1 MMKYEAKF
9 PPSFTAASDITWN
22 MLCFFVEGAKD
33 TNHKFFSEVNHR
45 HHFLRTEHGC
55 RYNKN
60 MKQGREDIYSTQ

>member
-1 MMKYEAKF
+1 MEHVV
-9 PPSFTAASDITWN
+9 
-22 MLCFFVEGAKD
+22 FFVEAAKD